1 MAQPRPSVKEI
12 LANPSYPDVVW
23 KLIPSQSGKLSVAT
37 GRGGPINIDWEVHG
51 TGNIKL
57 VWIMGLGSIKVIS
70 YLVFG
75 ERFRFSDDVLD
86 DLAKTNS
93 EVWYVKSNGVMM
105 EVVTFHL
112 TPKVTIGI
120 LGIGKSDKPLMR
132 YSTSEMARDALELLD
147 HIGWTSDRQLHVVG
161 VSLGG
166 MIAQELAYLIPE
178 RICSLNLLSTA
189 AFIQNTTTFIENMQ
203 TRIRMLIPKS
213 LDRSLD
219 DASRALFSEK
229 WLSAPDCTNVPKAES
244 PNVEFPPSG
253 QYGKFSTNYERYA
266 AHELRKRLDPNLFGR
281 KGFLLQLIAA
291 GWHHKSPEQLKE
303 LGDKVGRE
311 RILVLHG
318 TEDRMITVLHGQKLI
333 EWLQP
338 GTAIIK
344 EGACHVIMLE
354 EEKYHNELIE
364 NMIEK
369 CEGLK

>member
-1 MAQPRPSVKEI
+1 
-12 LANPSYPDVVW
+12 
-23 KLIPSQSGKLSVAT
+23 
-37 GRGGPINIDWEVHG
+37 
-51 TGNIKL
+51 
-57 VWIMGLGSIKVIS
+57 
-70 YLVFG
+70 
-75 ERFRFSDDVLD
+75 
-86 DLAKTNS
+86 
-93 EVWYVKSNGVMM
+93 
-105 EVVTFHL
+105 
-112 TPKVTIGI
+112 
-120 LGIGKSDKPLMR
+120 MR

-266 AHELRKRLDPNLFGR
+266 AHELRKRLDPDLFGR
-281 KGFLLQLIAA
+281 KGFILQLIAA

-354 EEKYHNELIE
+354 EEKYHNDLIE